1 MRVRLS
7 AVGWLRKIGLRM
19 GGWNGNRKTEI
30 GCNKPR
36 KRLLQLPEG
45 ECVFLS
51 ASGAR
56 VVLRGGNANNGAND
70 GAFYVNVNNELTN
83 ANTNIGGRLAE
94 WLNIKAHFPH
104 HHGEL
109 SVLIQ
114 ALVGLPE
121 RAKRNYAR

>member
-1 MRVRLS
+1 
-7 AVGWLRKIGLRM
+7 M
-19 GGWNGNRKTEI
+19 GECNVKRKTEN

-56 VVLRGGNANNGAND
+56 VVIRGGNLNNGAND

-83 ANTNIGGRLAE
+83 ANANIGGRLAE
-94 WLNIKAHFPH
+94 WLNNKIHSPH

-114 ALVGLPE
+114 ALVGFPE
-121 RAKRNYAR
+121 RAKRNYAG

>member
-1 MRVRLS
+1 
-7 AVGWLRKIGLRM
+7 M
-19 GGWNGNRKTEI
+19 GECNVKRKTEN

-56 VVLRGGNANNGAND
+56 VVIRGGNLNNGAND

-83 ANTNIGGRLAE
+83 ANIAPPTKPRIF
-94 WLNIKAHFPH
+94 IKNVV
-104 HHGEL
+104 E
-109 SVLIQ
+109 
-114 ALVGLPE
+114 
-121 RAKRNYAR
+121 K